1 MRITIS
7 AAWLRPILPGLLAV
21 WLTGT
26 AHAEPARE
34 EILPFG
40 RFGDVHIYRNTAQ
53 PKHVVLF
60 ASGDGGWNLGVV
72 DMAQALA
79 GQDALVAG
87 IDTPA
92 YLRQVASEHNACGYP
107 AADFEGL
114 SQYLQKHYAYPDYVQ
129 PVLAGYS
136 SGAALVYATLAQSPP
151 NTFHAGISLG
161 FCAALPLAKPLCK
174 GYGLKSAV
182 DVHGKHITLSPSSAL
197 PEPWVV
203 LQGDADQVCNAT
215 AVAGFVAQTGNA
227 SLVTL
232 PGVGHG
238 FSVTR
243 NWMPQ
248 LQDSF
253 SRLVADATT
262 AHAAGTGT
270 LHGLPL
276 VEVPARQPGKTFA
289 VILSGDGGWA
299 SLDKSLAETLAGKH
313 IPVVGLDS
321 LHYFWTRRTPD
332 EIGRALQDI
341 LRHYFAAWH
350 MEKVL
355 LIGYSRGA
363 DVLPFMA
370 SRLPPDLFART
381 SLIALLGAEH
391 RVEFEFH
398 VSDWLPGNMKD
409 APNLVKPEVEKLAHD
424 NLLCIYGEDEP
435 APLCPD
441 LDPQLF
447 KLRKLPGGHHF
458 GGDYPALADLILRE
472 AR

>member
-1 MRITIS
+1 MCRTIRTG
-7 AAWLRPILPGLLAV
+7 LLGLLAL
-21 WLTGT
+21 WLAGP
-26 AHAEPARE
+26 AHADPAVGE
-34 EILPFG
+34 TLQFG
-40 RFGDVHIYRNTAQ
+40 RFGEVHVYRNVAR

-60 ASGDGGWNLGVV
+60 ASGDGGWNLGVI

-79 GQDALVAG
+79 RQDALVAG

-92 YLRQVASEHNACGYP
+92 YLRRLASDRNACSYP

-114 SQYLQKHYAYPDYVQ
+114 SQYLQKRYGFPDYVQ

-136 SGAALVYATLAQSPP
+136 SGATLVYATLAQSPP
-151 NTFHAGISLG
+151 NTFHAGMSLG
-161 FCAALPLAKPLCK
+161 FCTSLPLAKPLCR
-174 GYGLKSAV
+174 GYGLNSVTGNK
-182 DVHGKHITLSPSSAL
+182 GKDFTLLPSPAL
-197 PEPWVV
+197 AEPWIAI
-203 LQGDADQVCNAT
+203 QGDIDQVCSAA
-215 AVAGFVAQTGNA
+215 AVADFVAQTGNA
-227 SLVTL
+227 SLVAL
-232 PGVGHG
+232 PRVGHG

-248 LQDSF
+248 MRDSF
-253 SRLVADATT
+253 SRLVADAAT
-262 AHAAGTGT
+262 AQTARTGT
-270 LHGLPL
+270 LDGLPL
-276 VEVPARQPGKTFA
+276 IEVPARQPGKTFA

-299 SLDKSLAETLAGKH
+299 SLDKSLAEALAGKN

-321 LHYFWTRRTPD
+321 LHYFWNRRTPD
-332 EIGRALQDI
+332 ETGRALQDI

-370 SRLPPDLFART
+370 SRLPPDLIART

-409 APNLVKPEVEKLAHD
+409 APYLVKPEVEKLAHD

-435 APLCPD
+435 SPLCPD
-441 LDPQLF
+441 LDPQWF
-447 KLRKLPGGHHF
+447 KVRKVSGGHHF
-458 GGDYPALADLILRE
+458 GGDYQALADLILRE
-472 AR
+472 SR